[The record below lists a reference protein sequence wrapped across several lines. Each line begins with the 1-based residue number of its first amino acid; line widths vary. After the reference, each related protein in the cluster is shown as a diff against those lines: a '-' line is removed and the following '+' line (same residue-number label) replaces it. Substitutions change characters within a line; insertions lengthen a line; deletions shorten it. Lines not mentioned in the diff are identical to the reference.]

1 MDELKELYGIEMTQ
15 YNKKVVALSIL
26 SDEFYKTGKILET
39 ASNSAQRIDALKKQE
54 ALKYM
59 VSLLGEPQ

>member
-15 YNKKVVALSIL
+15 YDKKVVALSIL
-26 SDEFYKTGKILET
+26 SNEFYMAGKVLEL
-39 ASNSAQRIDALKKQE
+39 ASNSPQRIDALKKQE

-59 VSLLGEPQ
+59 ASLLGETE